1 MREANL
7 LTERRE
13 EGKIWRCGCME
24 IRKRKRKKK
33 RKRRKRKR
41 EREEGNTIK
50 EYFVYVKP
58 HSLRSPIIYH
68 EFATDG

>member
-1 MREANL
+1 MEMWMYGD
-7 LTERRE
+7 TEKKRRE
-13 EGKIWRCGCME
+13 
-24 IRKRKRKKK
+24 RKKK